1 MSFNLLSGLNKAA
14 NLFNAVST
22 LISLPVLGTLV
33 SEAEALFPNAGSGAT
48 KLAWVKKVVTNILSV
63 GGTLVQD
70 IATALPAI
78 EAQIEVIVAA
88 AKGKNEPAPNPT
100 TASTPPA
107 AA

>member
-63 GGTLVQD
+63 GGTLVED
-70 IATALPAI
+70 IATALPAV

-88 AKGKNEPAPNPT
+88 AKGNK
-100 TASTPPA
+100 PPA
-107 AA
+107 TVSAPTPAKPA